1 VLHLGGIGLRMATS
15 PSRLFEAERPPSEG
29 AIVLLED
36 NAADVFF
43 VRRAFAHA
51 QFVNAILSFATAD
64 GVRGYLEK
72 ARQAPALFILDVQ
85 LAGGETGIAF
95 LHWLRQQRLPL
106 GGTPAMMLTGS
117 TNPDHRDDAAMLGS
131 IYYLQ
136 KPVTSASLIAAV
148 EALGLLVRRLADTA
162 ARVIERP

>member
-1 VLHLGGIGLRMATS
+1 MATP
-15 PSRLFEAERPPSEG
+15 PSRLFGDEPPSEG

-36 NAADVFF
+36 DPADVFF

-51 QFVNAILSFATAD
+51 QFANAILSFADAD
-64 GVRGYLEK
+64 DVRGYLDET
-72 ARQAPALFILDVQ
+72 RQARPALFILDVH
-85 LAGGETGIAF
+85 LASGETGIAF

-106 GGTPAMMLTGS
+106 GGTPVMMLTGS
-117 TNPDHRDDAAMLGS
+117 KNPDDRDEAAMLGS
-131 IYYLQ
+131 IYYLH

-148 EALGLLVRRLADTA
+148 EALGFLVRRIAGPTP

>member
-1 VLHLGGIGLRMATS
+1 MGTP

-36 NAADVFF
+36 NPADVFF

-51 QFVNAILSFATAD
+51 QFANAILSFATAD
-64 GVRGYLEK
+64 DVRGYLEE
-72 ARQAPALFILDVQ
+72 ARQARPALFILDVQ
-85 LAGGETGIAF
+85 LDGGETGIAF

-117 TNPDHRDDAAMLGS
+117 TNPDDRDDAAMLGS

-148 EALGLLVRRLADTA
+148 EALGLLVRRLADATS